1 MSMLCFIRKSI
12 KKRTNESHEHIAK
25 CKGEKNTEH

>member
-1 MSMLCFIRKSI
+1 MLHKKEHK